1 MPLSKKRRVGFIGIG
16 EMGAAIARTVL
27 AAGHEVTVWNRTISK
42 CAALAAA
49 GARVAESIDQ
59 TVSAADVVIVCVSD
73 YAALRASLHAPSVSR
88 LLFGKT
94 VVQFTSRTPSE
105 AREGGAWAQRHG
117 IDYLEGAIFCYPPSI
132 GTEEASLVYSGSQSV
147 FAATRDLL
155 QSLGGQVVYVGQ
167 AIGSSA
173 ALDLGVVGT
182 FVPGAVV
189 SFLQGAALCEA
200 EGASLETYLAL
211 VCQHA
216 LPTLA
221 VATMKSS
228 VEMIARRDFAYA
240 EGGGAPLDVW
250 MGGLKLAATAI
261 DEAHAGSMLMTAV
274 LQCMQSAIESGHGK
288 DEMGSLFNV
297 FKAKSKLTAAV

>member
-1 MPLSKKRRVGFIGIG
+1 M
-16 EMGAAIARTVL
+16 L
-27 AAGHEVTVWNRTISK
+27 AAGHEVTVWNRTSAK

-49 GARVAESIDQ
+49 GARVAESISEA
-59 TVSAADVVIVCVSD
+59 VGAADVVIVCVSD
-73 YAALRASLHAPSVSR
+73 YVALRALLHVPSVSR
-88 LLFGKT
+88 LLLGKT

-105 AREGGAWAQRHG
+105 AHEGGAWAQQYE

-132 GTEEASLVYSGSQSV
+132 GTEEATLVYAGLKSV
-147 FAATRDLL
+147 FAATKDLL

-173 ALDLGVVGT
+173 ALDLGAVGT

-189 SFLQGAALCEA
+189 SFLQGAALCKA
-200 EGASLETYLAL
+200 EGASLEAYLDL
-211 VCQHA
+211 VCKHA

-228 VEMIARRDFAYA
+228 VEMIALRDFAYA

-250 MGGLKLAATAI
+250 VGGLKLATRAI
-261 DEAHAGSMLMTAV
+261 D
-274 LQCMQSAIESGHGK
+274 
-288 DEMGSLFNV
+288 
-297 FKAKSKLTAAV
+297 